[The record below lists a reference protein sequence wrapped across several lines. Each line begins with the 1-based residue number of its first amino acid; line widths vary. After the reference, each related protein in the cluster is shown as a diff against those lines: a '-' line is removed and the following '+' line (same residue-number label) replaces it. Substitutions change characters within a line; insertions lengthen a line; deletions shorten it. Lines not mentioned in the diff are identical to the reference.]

1 MLLHKLGLLS
11 ICCRECESLRLGVQ
25 QWTWVNLLVLLPPP
39 PSPKSTFLKEI
50 SSQLHVRLSKYLSF
64 VFLYYKH
71 QKINLKRSS
80 WTSTSK
86 SHWNFLICVFHPL
99 AKQKGLQVKKMLN
112 HNLFQPFLS
121 LSTVVICLQTLVHVG
136 SIFLCV
142 HVKEMEWSDKHDLVL
157 CQEVLVLE
165 PYQHP
170 YRSNERGDVWNQ
182 IAVNMKR

>member
-1 MLLHKLGLLS
+1 
-11 ICCRECESLRLGVQ
+11 
-25 QWTWVNLLVLLPPP
+25 
-39 PSPKSTFLKEI
+39 
-50 SSQLHVRLSKYLSF
+50 
-64 VFLYYKH
+64 
-71 QKINLKRSS
+71 
-80 WTSTSK
+80 
-86 SHWNFLICVFHPL
+86 
-99 AKQKGLQVKKMLN
+99 MLN